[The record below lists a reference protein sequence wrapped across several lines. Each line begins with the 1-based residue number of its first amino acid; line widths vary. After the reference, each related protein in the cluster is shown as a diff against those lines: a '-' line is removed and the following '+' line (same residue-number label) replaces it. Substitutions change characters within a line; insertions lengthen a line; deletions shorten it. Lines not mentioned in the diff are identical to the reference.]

1 MKIGTFAG
9 CYLVCVTLSLAQE
22 YNDYS
27 SFISANAT
35 LAVVV
40 DQDYMQQ
47 QNVNILS
54 HFQKILSDT
63 IRENLKNGGLNVKY
77 FSWSGIRLK
86 KDFLAAMTVMDCE
99 NTMKFFKSTRAN
111 SVLLIAITDA
121 DCPRLPLDQT
131 LMIPL
136 VGRGEEFPQMILDA
150 KVQNILPWKTAVVI
164 MDENLVNENTKL
176 VESVVHESTKNN
188 VVPISLYLYSINERL
203 RSQRKRQAIREAL
216 LPFQRHPRES
226 NQFIVF
232 SKFYEDI
239 IEMAD
244 NMDMYHVNNQW
255 LFFVL
260 EENTENFDAM
270 AVTQNLAEGANI
282 AFVLNETLPSC
293 ETSLNC
299 TLQEISMAF
308 VLSISKL
315 IAEEQSIYG
324 EISDEEWEAL
334 RYTKKEKQD
343 DILQTMKEYLK
354 NHSRC
359 STCSKWRLTTALSW
373 GKSQEHNKPR
383 RGLSE
388 NRNKYF
394 EFVNI
399 GYWTSVLGFVTHELA
414 FPHVKHYFRNIT
426 LDIIT
431 MHRPPWQILKKD
443 QRGEIIQHSGIVME
457 ILKELSR
464 MLNFSYI
471 LHDASSLDA
480 NEDMVNLNDTDQL
493 LGSLTYIIPYQVA
506 EMLQANKFFIAALAA
521 TVDDPD
527 KKPFNYTIPI
537 SIQKYSFIS
546 RRPDEV
552 SRIYL
557 FTAPFTLETWAS
569 LVGVIVITSP
579 VLFIINRFVPVEHL
593 KVKGFATIKNCF
605 WYIYGALLQQGG
617 MYLPQADSGRLVIGF
632 WWIVV
637 IVIVTT
643 YCGNLVAFLTFPKF
657 QPGLDYFFQLYNHKE
672 YEQFGL
678 RNGTYFEKYAAT
690 STRNEFTK
698 YLEKATIYNNLRE
711 ENIEAVKRGERVNID
726 WRINLQ
732 LIIQKHFE
740 KDKECKFAL
749 GKENFLDEQISMLM
763 PSNSPYLILLNEQ
776 ITRLNQMGFI
786 ERWHQTNL
794 PSMDKCNGR
803 GVMRQIT
810 NHKVNLDDMQGCF
823 LVLLLG
829 SLGALFVMLLEFL
842 HRRWQL
848 KYADKTKQTIFSN

>member
-1 MKIGTFAG
+1 MKFLTIFGFYFIWTAP
-9 CYLVCVTLSLAQE
+9 LALCQE

-27 SFISANAT
+27 SFISANAS

-40 DQDYMQQ
+40 DQDYMREH
-47 QNVNILS
+47 NVNIMA

-63 IRENLKNGGLNVKY
+63 IRENLKNGGINVKY
-77 FSWSGIRLK
+77 FTWSGVRLK
-86 KDFLAAMTVMDCE
+86 KEFLAAMTVMSCE
-99 NTMKFFKSTRAN
+99 NTLKFFKATRSN
-111 SVLLIAITDA
+111 SIFLIAITDT
-121 DCPRLPLDQT
+121 DCPRLPLNEA
-131 LMIPL
+131 LMIPF

-164 MDENLVNENTKL
+164 MDETLVNENNKL
-176 VESVVHESTKNN
+176 VESVVHENTKSN
-188 VVPISLYLYSINERL
+188 VVPISLYLYSINDHL
-203 RSQRKRQAIREAL
+203 RTQKKRQAIREAL
-216 LPFQRHPRES
+216 IPFQKHPREYQ
-226 NQFIVF
+226 QFIVF

-244 NMDMYHVNNQW
+244 NMDMFHVNNQW

-260 EENTENFDAM
+260 EDHLRTFDHM

-282 AFVLNETLPSC
+282 AFVLNETLPNC
-293 ETSLNC
+293 YNSLNC
-299 TLQEISMAF
+299 TIQELSMAF
-308 VLSISKL
+308 VLAISKL
-315 IAEEQSIYG
+315 ITEEQVIYG

-343 DILQTMKEYLK
+343 DILVTMKEYLK
-354 NHSRC
+354 NHSKC
-359 STCSKWRLTTALSW
+359 STCSKWRVDTALSW
-373 GKSQEHNKPR
+373 GKSQEHNK
-383 RGLSE
+383 GHTESFE

-394 EFVNI
+394 DFVSI

-414 FPHVKHYFRNIT
+414 FPHITHYFRNIT

-431 MHRPPWQILKKD
+431 IHSPPWQILKKD
-443 QRGEIIQHSGIVME
+443 SKGKIIEHSGIVME

-464 MLNFSYI
+464 MLNFSYV
-471 LHDASSLDA
+471 LHDASAIDPHDELHNQ
-480 NEDMVNLNDTDQL
+480 NETDGL
-493 LGSLTYIIPYQVA
+493 LGSLTYIIPYQVV
-506 EMLQANKFFIAALAA
+506 EMLQANKFFMAAVAA

-527 KKPFNYTIPI
+527 KKHFNYTIPI
-537 SIQKYSFIS
+537 SVQKYSFIS

-569 LVGVIVITSP
+569 LVGVIIITSP
-579 VLFIINRFVPVEHL
+579 ILFIINRLVPMQHL
-593 KVKGFATIKNCF
+593 RVKGFCTMKNCF
-605 WYIYGALLQQGG
+605 WYVYGALLQQGG
-617 MYLPQADSGRLVIGF
+617 IYLPQADSGRLVIGF

-657 QPGLDYFFQLYNHKE
+657 QPGLDYFFQLDRHSE
-672 YEQFGL
+672 YQQYGL
-678 RNGTYFEKYAAT
+678 RNGTYFEKYAAS
-690 STRNEFTK
+690 STRSEFLK
-698 YLEKATIYNNLRE
+698 YMEKAIIYNNPHE
-711 ENIEAVKRGERVNID
+711 ENIEAVKKGERINID

-732 LIIQKHFE
+732 LIIQKDFE
-740 KDKECKFAL
+740 KDKECAFSL
-749 GKENFLDEQISMLM
+749 GKENFLDEQISMML
-763 PSNSPYLILLNEQ
+763 PSNSPYLILINEQ
-776 ITRLNQMGFI
+776 ITRLSQMGFI

-794 PSMDKCNGR
+794 PNNKCNGR

-829 SLGALFVMLLEFL
+829 SLFALFVILSE
-842 HRRWQL
+842 HIYQQWQL
-848 KYADKTKQTIFSN
+848 KYANRNRTSFSN